1 MSKHEDRPYA
11 PDVWKAHSDEQLQ
24 EFINET
30 TKRIMT
36 DAYHMALRALPQ
48 HERERMMASITN
60 YIADAQKELDGRNA
74 NR

>member
-1 MSKHEDRPYA
+1 MSKFEDRPYA
-11 PDVWKAHSDEQLQ
+11 PDVWKTLNDSELQ
-24 EFINET
+24 EFISET

-48 HERERMMASITN
+48 HERERMMVSITN
-60 YIADAQKELDGRNA
+60 YIADAQKELDVRNA